1 VRSCFRSNAGS
12 WSAYLDEAA
21 FRVVSRYGVQPL
33 SEDGLATGAFGIAAR
48 VFQAAAKNR
57 EIPAGR
63 GPFGSLTPFRKPF
76 TVNMLL

>member
-1 VRSCFRSNAGS
+1 LNPRPNRRLAKIDSESV
-12 WSAYLDEAA
+12 WS
-21 FRVVSRYGVQPL
+21 SRLHLPN
-33 SEDGLATGAFGIAAR
+33 GLATGAFGIAAR

-57 EIPAGR
+57 EICAGH